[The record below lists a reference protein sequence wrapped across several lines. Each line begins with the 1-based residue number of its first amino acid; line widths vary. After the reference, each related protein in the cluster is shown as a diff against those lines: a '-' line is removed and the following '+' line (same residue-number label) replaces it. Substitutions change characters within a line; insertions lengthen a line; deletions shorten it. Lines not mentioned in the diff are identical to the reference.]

1 VEKGTINHRNSVA
14 DAHSAPGRREATAGG
29 IFMIR
34 SALRLCGGIIAA
46 LCFACTPAQP
56 NSDISPLTVAAA
68 APSPPACA
76 FSHIAMVSATF
87 NPANANGTP
96 VPAGSIPAYAQS
108 DLTAAFNLA
117 PAFFQKQLCG
127 LDGIFIAPTGDS
139 WGFRN
144 ITDGRRYLAL
154 SMSLW
159 KGGTAPGFSAYEN
172 GVVHRL
178 LKGWTGLNHPGNPS
192 DTTAV
197 TVLAALAHEY
207 GHILFYDTFVNPR
220 GSAPK
225 YGAFCGGNFYGDS
238 WQSLPNEP
246 NIWRSYGD
254 IVGTHKTDDVQV
266 QEILNAVP
274 QHGGPDSHGA
284 GALLRRLYGLNG
296 TNAPIGRWASF
307 FASFSPDEDFVETF
321 KLFVLKNSS
330 APLRSFKINIPIAN
344 VIITEDIPGTCNQRS
359 VLVKKLGCFAQ
370 AMCSGPTTDP
380 CGVVCPTS
388 H

>member
-1 VEKGTINHRNSVA
+1 
-14 DAHSAPGRREATAGG
+14 
-29 IFMIR
+29 MIR
-34 SALRLCGGIIAA
+34 SALRLCGGVIAA
-46 LCFACTPAQP
+46 FCFACAPAQP
-56 NSDISPLTVAAA
+56 NSDISPLALAAA
-68 APSPPACA
+68 APPPAAACA

-87 NPANANGTP
+87 DPTNANDTP
-96 VPAGSIPAYAQS
+96 VPVGSIPAYAQR
-108 DLTAAFNLA
+108 DLTTAFNIA

-127 LDGIFIAPTGDS
+127 LDGIFVAPAGDS

-144 ITDGRRYLAL
+144 IKDGKRYLAV

-159 KGGTAPGFSAYEN
+159 RGGAAPSFSAYEN

-178 LKGWTGLNHPGNPS
+178 LNGWTGLNHPGKGSEPS
-192 DTTAV
+192 DAPAV
-197 TVLAALAHEY
+197 TILATLAHEY
-207 GHILFYDTFVNPR
+207 GHILFYDTFVSPR
-220 GSAPK
+220 GSAPN
-225 YGAFCGGNFYGDS
+225 YGAFCGGNFFGDS
-238 WQSLPNEP
+238 WQSLPRVA

-254 IVGTHKTDDVQV
+254 IVGAHKSDDVQV
-266 QEILNAVP
+266 QEILNAAP
-274 QHGGPDSHGA
+274 RPGGPDNRGA

-296 TNAPIGRWASF
+296 TNAPVGRWASF

-321 KLFVLKNSS
+321 KLFVLKNSA
-330 APLRSFKINIPIAN
+330 APLESFKINIPIAN
-344 VIITEDIPGTCNQRS
+344 VITTEDIPGTCNQRS

>member
-1 VEKGTINHRNSVA
+1 MV
-14 DAHSAPGRREATAGG
+14 
-29 IFMIR
+29 R
-34 SALRLCGGIIAA
+34 STFRLCAGIIAA
-46 LCFACTPAQP
+46 LSCFACAPAQP
-56 NSDISPLTVAAA
+56 DSGSHAVTPVAAA
-68 APSPPACA
+68 PPPVCA
-76 FSHIAMVSATF
+76 FDRIAMVSATF
-87 NPANANGTP
+87 DPRNANATP
-96 VPAGSIPAYAQS
+96 TPAGSIPAYVQN

-117 PAFFQKQLCG
+117 PAFFKTQLCG
-127 LDGIFIAPTGDS
+127 LDGVFITPTGDS

-144 ITDGRRYLAL
+144 IQDGKRYLAL

-159 KGGTAPGFSAYEN
+159 KGGAVQTFSQYEN

-178 LKGWTGLNHPGNPS
+178 LNGWTALNHPAKGDPS
-192 DTTAV
+192 DSPAV

-207 GHILFYDTFVNPR
+207 GHILFYETFVNPR
-220 GSAPK
+220 GSAPN
-225 YGAFCGGNFYGDS
+225 YGAFCGGTFYSDS
-238 WQSLPNEP
+238 WQAMPTVP

-254 IVGTHKTDDVQV
+254 IVGTHKPDDVQV

-274 QHGGPDSHGA
+274 KPGSPDTRGA

-330 APLRSFKINIPIAN
+330 APLKSFKITIPVGGVLIS
-344 VIITEDIPGTCNQRS
+344 EDIPGTCNQRS

-370 AMCSGPTTDP
+370 KFCSGPTVDP
-380 CGVVCPTS
+380 CGVICPAS